1 MPPFQD
7 ETDALEDEEG
17 AVEGEE
23 EEEEGEDL
31 FGDNIERYVCASYL

>member
-7 ETDALEDEEG
+7 ETDALLGEDDG
-17 AVEGEE
+17 AVDE

-31 FGDNIERYVCASYL
+31 FGEHVERYV